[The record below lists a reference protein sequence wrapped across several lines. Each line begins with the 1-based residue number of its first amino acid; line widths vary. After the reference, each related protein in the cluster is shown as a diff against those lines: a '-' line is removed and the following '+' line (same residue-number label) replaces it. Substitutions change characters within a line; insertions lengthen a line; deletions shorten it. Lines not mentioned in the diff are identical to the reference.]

1 MSNKEHDA
9 HGRWRNKT
17 VAFRAS
23 PEEAELINLRA
34 ALSGL
39 SKQQHHIRALTE
51 QRYTVKAT
59 TRTLRAIKTEIGPI
73 VTELRRIRR
82 AGDMPVELIEKL
94 DVIADFVGS
103 FEPQESPVDAADA
116 IIKNMKAGS
125 TPRQSDPAGPSETPN
140 E

>member
-1 MSNKEHDA
+1 MSNKKRDA

-17 VAFRAS
+17 IAFRAS

-39 SKQQHHIRALTE
+39 DKQQHHIKALSE

-59 TRTLRAIKTEIGPI
+59 TRMLKAIKTEIGPI

-82 AGDMPVELIEKL
+82 AGDMPIELIEKL
-94 DVIADFVGS
+94 DVIASFVTS
-103 FEPQESPVDAADA
+103 FEPTESPVDVADA
-116 IIKNMKAGS
+116 IIRNMKAGS
-125 TPRQSDPAGPSETPN
+125 TSRQSDPADPTETPD

>member
-1 MSNKEHDA
+1 MSKKEFDA
-9 HGRWRNKT
+9 QGRWRNKT

-39 SKQQHHIRALTE
+39 NKQQHHIKALTE
-51 QRYTVKAT
+51 QHYTVKAT
-59 TRTLRAIKTEIGPI
+59 TRMLKAIKTEIGPI

-82 AGDMPVELIEKL
+82 AGDMPIELIDKL

-103 FEPQESPVDAADA
+103 FESPESPVDAADA

-125 TPRQSDPAGPSETPN
+125 LPRQSDPAGPAKALN